1 MSWGTNCVA
10 NIYGNAARRAGALTI
25 RGHMNKKV
33 LWVLTSLAVVPMLAG
48 CGRQREPAAE
58 TRADWVL
65 DSRVAFFESD
75 AKTPRLAPR
84 ENLRLW
90 VPYVVGDL
98 YGGPNEG
105 EFAPVTLKP
114 DLSFSLDLNKT
125 HDKLVNALVPTEF
138 SQKWMTIEP
147 VNARV
152 ARLSPFVMPV
162 DGIAPVGMCEWLDT
176 DTGDK
181 LMLVYVD
188 RPARIRGEI
197 VHEGRNLRFDI
208 ESKEAGYFWIR
219 QPEGSGEYRVAPWP
233 GRVLLAVMP
242 GK

>member
-1 MSWGTNCVA
+1 M
-10 NIYGNAARRAGALTI
+10 NA
-25 RGHMNKKV
+25 RGI
-33 LWVLTSLAVVPMLAG
+33 LLLTSLALLAG
-48 CGRQREPAAE
+48 CSPSEQPAPPP
-58 TRADWVL
+58 RADWVL
-65 DSRVAFFESD
+65 QSRVAFFEKD
-75 AKTPRLAPR
+75 GKTTRPAPK

-98 YGGPNEG
+98 YGAPNAG
-105 EFAPVTLKP
+105 ELAPVAFKP
-114 DLSFSLDLNKT
+114 DLSFSLDLNKS
-125 HDKLVNALVPTEF
+125 HEKLALALVPTEF

-147 VNARV
+147 KEARV
-152 ARLSPFVMPV
+152 ARLSPWVMPEK
-162 DGIAPVGMCEWLDT
+162 DITPVGLCEWLDT

-197 VHEGRNLRFDI
+197 VYEGRSLRFDI
-208 ESKEAGYFWIR
+208 ESKEAGYLWIR

-242 GK
+242 N